1 MSPTDFYQNRIVFA
15 ESEINIARRKVQ
27 RYTFLRLFVF
37 ITLGISLYFSWG
49 SAPVFFTVFFVG
61 MAIFLRMVSI
71 SVDAKLKLEKAKEL
85 KKINESEIAV
95 LNGDWSMFDRGAEFQ
110 NAQHAF
116 SNDLDVFSNKG
127 IFGFINRT
135 ITARGKKALADLL
148 LNGTNETARN
158 NAIIQALSKEIA
170 WTQTFRVSG
179 SITSREEATRL
190 SVVQLLKTEV
200 KNPSWVKWMI
210 YLVPIMT
217 IPSLVLYQLDLISGL
232 AFTGVLLLAVLPTMS
247 LLKFTNTI
255 ATDLGKFE
263 PKMGM
268 MLDQIQS
275 LDKLSSTDPELL
287 ALISVLQGTNSAESE
302 LYRWFKINKRFEI
315 RMNIL
320 VGIPLNIFFAWDLW
334 QRLAIQKW
342 TEKNRTSLVIW
353 EKILSELEVYI
364 SGANLL
370 FNYPQTVFASFS
382 EQNELEFRKMTHPL
396 LSSIKAVSNDLQMD
410 DNNQFMILTGPNM
423 AGKSTYLRAVGLIF
437 VMANAGLPVF
447 AESVILPRMKL
458 YSSMRTSDDLSNESS
473 YFYAELT
480 RLKFI
485 MNSLQEEQKIFI
497 LLDEILKGTN
507 SKDKEEGSKKF
518 LEKLQRMGAKG
529 IIATHDLSL
538 CELSNEY
545 SAFSNGYFDSIIE
558 EEKLYFDYTWRKGIC
573 QNMNASFLLK
583 QMNLVD

>member
-15 ESEINIARRKVQ
+15 EGEINLARKKVQ
-27 RYTFLRLFVF
+27 LYTFLRLLVF
-37 ITLGISLYFSWG
+37 IALGVSLYFSWG
-49 SAPVFFTVFFVG
+49 IASLFFTVFFIG

-85 KKINESEIAV
+85 KNINESEISV

-110 NAQHAF
+110 NGQHAF
-116 SNDLDVFSNKG
+116 SNDLDVFANKG
-127 IFGFINRT
+127 IFGFLNRT

-148 LNGTNETARN
+148 LNGTNETTQN
-158 NAIIQALSKEIA
+158 NAIIEALSKEME

-190 SVVQLLKTEV
+190 SVEQLLKTEV
-200 KNPSWVKWMI
+200 KNPSWVKWFCFV
-210 YLVPIMT
+210 VPILT
-217 IPSLVLYQLDLISGL
+217 IPSLVLYQLDLMSGL
-232 AFTGVLLLAVLPTMS
+232 AFTGVLLVAVLPIMS
-247 LLKFTNTI
+247 LLKFTNLI
-255 ATDLGKFE
+255 ASDLGKYE
-263 PKMGM
+263 PKIGM

-275 LDKLSSTDPELL
+275 LEQISSNDPKLLEV
-287 ALISVLQGTNSAESE
+287 ISVLRGANSAESE
-302 LYRWFKINKRFEI
+302 LKKWLQINKRFEV

-342 TEKNRTSLVIW
+342 TDKNRIALAKW
-353 EKILSELEVYI
+353 EQILSELEVYI
-364 SGANLL
+364 SGANLR

-410 DNNQFMILTGPNM
+410 DQNQFMILTGPNM

-437 VMANAGLPVF
+437 VMANAGFPVF
-447 AESVILPRMKL
+447 AESVKLPRMKL

-473 YFYAELT
+473 YFHAELT

-485 MNSLQEEQKIFI
+485 MQALEQEQKIFI

-538 CELSNEY
+538 CELSKEHA
-545 SAFSNGYFDSIIE
+545 AFSNGYFDSIIE
-558 EEKLYFDYTWRKGIC
+558 EENLYFDYTWRKGVC

>member
-15 ESEINIARRKVQ
+15 ESEINLARKKVQ
-27 RYTFLRLFVF
+27 LYTFLRLFVF
-37 ITLGISLYFSWG
+37 ISLGISLYFSWG
-49 SAPVFFTVFFVG
+49 NASLFFTVFFIG

-71 SVDAKLKLEKAKEL
+71 SVDAKLTLEKAKEL
-85 KKINESEIAV
+85 KKINESEISV
-95 LNGDWSMFDRGAEFQ
+95 LNGDWSMFDSGAEFQ
-110 NAQHAF
+110 NGQHAF
-116 SNDLDVFSNKG
+116 SNDLDVFSGKG
-127 IFGFINRT
+127 IFGFVNRT
-135 ITARGKKALADLL
+135 ITARGKKALADLF
-148 LNGTNETARN
+148 LNGTAETDRN
-158 NAIIQALSKEIA
+158 NALIQALSKEME

-179 SITSREEATRL
+179 SITSREKATQL
-190 SVVQLLKTEV
+190 SVEQLLKTKI

-210 YLVPIMT
+210 YVVPALT
-217 IPSLVLYQLDLISGL
+217 IPSLFLYQMELIDGMIFTLVVL
-232 AFTGVLLLAVLPTMS
+232 ACLLPTMS
-247 LLKFTNTI
+247 LLKFTNVI
-255 ATDLGKFE
+255 AGDLGKYE
-263 PKMGM
+263 PKIGM

-275 LDKLSSTDPELL
+275 LEKLSSTDPQLL
-287 ALISVLQGTNSAESE
+287 ELISSLRGANSAESE
-302 LYRWFKINKRFEI
+302 LKKWLKINKRFEV

-334 QRLAIQKW
+334 QRLAIEKW
-342 TEKNRTSLVIW
+342 TDKNEASLSSW

-364 SGANLL
+364 SGANLS
-370 FNYPQTVFASFS
+370 FNYPQTVFAEFT

-437 VMANAGLPVF
+437 VMANAGFPVF
-447 AESVILPRMKL
+447 AESVKLPRMKL

-473 YFYAELT
+473 YFHAELT

-485 MNSLQEEQKIFI
+485 MNALEQDQKVFI

-538 CELSNEY
+538 CELSKEH

-558 EEKLYFDYTWRKGIC
+558 HENLYFDYTWRKGVC